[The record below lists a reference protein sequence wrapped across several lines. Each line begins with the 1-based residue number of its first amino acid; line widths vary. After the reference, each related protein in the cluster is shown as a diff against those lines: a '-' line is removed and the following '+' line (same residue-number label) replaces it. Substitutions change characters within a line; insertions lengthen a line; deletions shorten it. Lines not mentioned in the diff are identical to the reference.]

1 MSKLESPADLGPMI
15 LNVKGVRKNFE
26 DKEVLKG
33 IDLEVYRGQI
43 VALIGSSGSGK
54 STLLR
59 SVNLLE
65 EISDGQILLND
76 VDISDPRVD
85 QDEVRRQIGL
95 VFQAFNLFAHLSILE
110 NITLALRHVQGMQAA
125 EAKTHALGL
134 LERIGLAEK
143 ADDYPDKLSGGQ
155 QQRTAII
162 RAVALNPTLL
172 LLDEVTSA
180 LDPELVGEVL
190 ELIRDLKASGTS
202 ILMATHE
209 LSFARDVA
217 DWVVFLDGGVI
228 IEEGPAKDFF
238 ENPKMPRTKEFLQRL
253 RSRAGENQPQRQA

>member
-1 MSKLESPADLGPMI
+1 MTALGPMI
-15 LNVKGVRKNFE
+15 LDVKNLKKHFE
-26 DKEVLKG
+26 DKVVLNG

-59 SVNLLE
+59 CINLIE
-65 EISDGQILLND
+65 EISDGQIFLNGE
-76 VDISDPRVD
+76 DISDPRVN
-85 QDEVRRQIGL
+85 QDLIRRKIGL
-95 VFQAFNLFAHLSILE
+95 VFQAFNLFAHLTILE
-110 NITLALRHVQGMQAA
+110 NITLALRNVKGLKKQEA
-125 EAKTHALGL
+125 EDLALKL
-134 LERIGLAEK
+134 LGRIGLADK
-143 ADDYPDKLSGGQ
+143 ANDYPDKLSGGQ
-155 QQRTAII
+155 QQRTAIM
-162 RAVALNPTLL
+162 RAVAMDPELL

-190 ELIRDLKASGTS
+190 ELIRDLKAGGTS

-228 IEEGPAKDFF
+228 IEEGPADQFF
-238 ENPKMPRTKEFLQRL
+238 GNPQQARTKEFLTRL
-253 RSRAGENQPQRQA
+253 RKRSGEI

>member
-1 MSKLESPADLGPMI
+1 MI
-15 LNVKGVRKNFE
+15 LNVKGLEKSFD
-26 DKEVLKG
+26 DKAVLRG

-59 SVNLLE
+59 TINLLE
-65 EISDGQILLND
+65 EISDGQIFLND
-76 VDISDPRVD
+76 EDISDPRVD
-85 QDEVRRQIGL
+85 QDEIRRQIGL
-95 VFQAFNLFAHLSILE
+95 VFQAYNLFAHLSIEE
-110 NITLALRHVQGMQAA
+110 NITLALRHVKGMKAA
-125 EAKTHALGL
+125 DAKAKALSL
-134 LERIGLAEK
+134 LERIGLADK
-143 ADDYPDKLSGGQ
+143 PDSYPDKLSGGQ
-155 QQRTAII
+155 QQRTAIM
-162 RAVALNPTLL
+162 RAVALEPTLL

-190 ELIRDLKASGTS
+190 ELIRDLKAGGTS

-228 IEEGPAKDFF
+228 IEEGPAKEFF
-238 ENPKMPRTKEFLQRL
+238 SNPQNPRTIEFLQRL
-253 RSRAGENQPQRQA
+253 RRRAGDQ

>member
-110 NITLALRHVQGMQAA
+110 NI
-125 EAKTHALGL
+125 THALGL

-253 RSRAGENQPQRQA
+253 RSRAGEN

>member
-1 MSKLESPADLGPMI
+1 MELGPMI
-15 LNVKGVRKNFE
+15 LNVKGLKKDFE
-26 DKEVLKG
+26 DKSVLKG

-59 SVNLLE
+59 CINLIE

-76 VDISDPRVD
+76 EDISDPRVNQD
-85 QDEVRRQIGL
+85 QVRRQIGL
-95 VFQAFNLFAHLSILE
+95 VFQAYNLFAHLSILE
-110 NITLALRHVQGMQAA
+110 NITLALKHVQGMDSDAA
-125 EAKTHALGL
+125 KKKALAL
-134 LERIGLAEK
+134 LERIGLADK
-143 ADDYPDKLSGGQ
+143 AQEYPDKLSGGQ
-155 QQRTAII
+155 QQRTAIM
-162 RAVALNPTLL
+162 RAVALEPKLL

-190 ELIRDLKASGTS
+190 ELIRDLKAGGTS

-228 IEEGPAKDFF
+228 VEEGPAAEFF
-238 ENPKMPRTKEFLQRL
+238 GNPKQPRTREFLQRL
-253 RSRAGENQPQRQA
+253 RSRSGEA

>member
-1 MSKLESPADLGPMI
+1 VSKSVNELGPLI
-15 LNVKGVRKNFE
+15 LNVKGVWKSFE
-26 DKEVLKG
+26 DKDVLKG

-76 VDISDPRVD
+76 VDISDPRIN

-95 VFQAFNLFAHLSILE
+95 VFQAYNLFAHLSILE
-110 NITLALRHVQGMQAA
+110 NITLALRHVQGLDAE
-125 EAKTHALGL
+125 EAKTKALALLDRIGL
-134 LERIGLAEK
+134 LEK
-143 ADDYPDKLSGGQ
+143 ANDYPDKLSGGQ
-155 QQRTAII
+155 QQRTAIM

-228 IEEGPAKDFF
+228 IEEGPAQEFF
-238 ENPKMPRTKEFLQRL
+238 GNPQKPRTIEFLQRL
-253 RSRAGENQPQRQA
+253 RRRAGER

>member
-1 MSKLESPADLGPMI
+1 MTDLGPMI
-15 LNVKGVRKNFE
+15 LNVKGLHKSFE
-26 DKEVLKG
+26 DKDVLNG

-59 SVNLLE
+59 CVNLLE
-65 EISDGQILLND
+65 EISDGQIFLND
-76 VDISDPRVD
+76 EDISEPKVN

-95 VFQAFNLFAHLSILE
+95 VFQAFNLFAHLSIEE
-110 NITLALRHVQGMQAA
+110 NITLALRHVKGLSTA
-125 EAKTHALGL
+125 EAKTKALAL

-155 QQRTAII
+155 QQRTAIM
-162 RAVALNPTLL
+162 RAVALEPTLL

-190 ELIRDLKASGTS
+190 ELIRDLKAGGTS

-209 LSFARDVA
+209 LTFARDVA

-228 IEEGPAKDFF
+228 IEEGPAKEFF
-238 ENPKMPRTKEFLQRL
+238 ANPQNPRTIEFLQRL
-253 RSRAGENQPQRQA
+253 RRRAGDA

>member
-1 MSKLESPADLGPMI
+1 MTDLGPMI
-15 LNVKGVRKNFE
+15 LNVKGLHKSFE
-26 DKEVLKG
+26 DKDVLNG

-59 SVNLLE
+59 CVNLLE
-65 EISDGQILLND
+65 EISDGQIFLND
-76 VDISDPRVD
+76 EDISDPTVN

-95 VFQAFNLFAHLSILE
+95 VFQAFNLFAHLSIEE
-110 NITLALRHVQGMQAA
+110 NITLALRHVKGVSTA
-125 EAKTHALGL
+125 EAKTKALAL

-155 QQRTAII
+155 QQRTAIM
-162 RAVALNPTLL
+162 RAVALEPTLL

-190 ELIRDLKASGTS
+190 ELIRDLKAGGTS

-209 LSFARDVA
+209 LTFARDVA

-228 IEEGPAKDFF
+228 IEEGPAKEFF
-238 ENPKMPRTKEFLQRL
+238 ANPQNPRTIEFLQRL
-253 RSRAGENQPQRQA
+253 RRRAGDA

>member
-1 MSKLESPADLGPMI
+1 MTDLGPMI
-15 LNVKGVRKNFE
+15 LNVKGLHKSFE
-26 DKEVLKG
+26 DKDVLNG

-59 SVNLLE
+59 CVNLLE
-65 EISDGQILLND
+65 EISDGQIFLND
-76 VDISDPRVD
+76 EDISDPKVN

-95 VFQAFNLFAHLSILE
+95 VFQAFNLFAHLSIEE
-110 NITLALRHVQGMQAA
+110 NITLALRHVKGLSTS
-125 EAKTHALGL
+125 EAKTKALAL

-155 QQRTAII
+155 QQRTAIM
-162 RAVALNPTLL
+162 RAVALEPTLL

-190 ELIRDLKASGTS
+190 ELIRDLKAGGTS

-209 LSFARDVA
+209 LTFARDVA

-228 IEEGPAKDFF
+228 IEEGPAKEFF
-238 ENPKMPRTKEFLQRL
+238 ANPQNPRTIEFLQRL
-253 RSRAGENQPQRQA
+253 RRRAGDA